1 MHKRLAPL
9 ALIFVVLPIAMVPG
23 TAARPGVVR
32 DDARLAAASRRDE
45 AGWVYLHLQGPPQ
58 QIGFQYGY
66 LAAPEIDD
74 ALATFRQYVPTAAK
88 RDWEFFRKTA
98 EHLFWPKLNDEER
111 REIDGIVEGARAC
124 GKTLDRWDIVAL
136 NGNIEIA
143 WYYVPTLDQRDNAAP
158 GNCSAFIA
166 TGSYIKDGGIVMGH
180 NAWVDY
186 AVGERWNFV
195 LDIVPERGHRMFMDS
210 FPGFI
215 HSGDDFALNDAG
227 LMVTET
233 TISQFKGFDAN
244 GIPEF
249 ARARRAMQYA
259 DSIDEWVRIMCEGN
273 NGAYANSWLIGDR
286 KTGEIAR
293 LELGLKNQ
301 PLERTKDG
309 YFIGSNFPTNE
320 KLRREETTFNAD
332 DSANCCNARRAR
344 WEQLMAEHRGKIDV
358 EAGKRF
364 LADHVDSRTGSVNA
378 CGRTLC
384 GHVELDPAGA
394 SEWDWPPY
402 FPGGACQS
410 KVTDSRLTA
419 KLSFWACMGHACG
432 EPFRAEPFL
441 KAHPE
446 FAWQRPFLR
455 DMPAGPWTMFRRSG
469 KQTEL
474 KPAEKLDR
482 ARISCSSKLMVAI
495 QT

>member
-1 MHKRLAPL
+1 MRRIHVLAAVL
-9 ALIFVVLPIAMVPG
+9 AIALPIVFVSGSTALPG
-23 TAARPGVVR
+23 AAADDVR
-32 DDARLAAASRRDE
+32 LSSASRRDE
-45 AGWVYLHLQGPPQ
+45 AGWVYLHLEGPPQ
-58 QIGFQYGY
+58 QIGYQYGY
-66 LAAPEIDD
+66 LAAAEIDD
-74 ALATFRQYVPTAAK
+74 ALATFRQYTPTAAK
-88 RDWEFFRKTA
+88 RDWTFFRKTA
-98 EHLFWPKLNDEER
+98 EELFWPKLTDEER
-111 REIDGIVEGARAC
+111 REIDGIVEGVTAR
-124 GKTLDRWDIVAL
+124 GKKIDRFDVVAI
-136 NGNIEIA
+136 NGWIEIA
-143 WYYVPTLDQRDNAAP
+143 WYYIPQLDKRDNAAP

-166 TGSYIKDGGIVMGH
+166 TGSMTRDGGIVMGH

-186 AVGERWNFV
+186 AIGERWNFV

-233 TISQFKGFDAN
+233 TITQFKGFAPA
-244 GIPEF
+244 GVPEF

-259 DSIDEWVRIMCEGN
+259 DSIDEWVRIMCEKN

-309 YFIGSNFPTNE
+309 YFIGSNFPASE
-320 KLRREETTFNAD
+320 KLRREETTFNGD

-344 WEQLMAEHRGKIDV
+344 WEQLMAENRGKIDI

-364 LADHVDSRTGSVNA
+364 LADHVDTRTGSNNA

-384 GHVELDPAGA
+384 GHVDLDPAG
-394 SEWDWPPY
+394 SPEWDWPAF
-402 FPGGACQS
+402 FPGGAVQS
-410 KVTDSRLTA
+410 KVTDSRLAA

-441 KAHPE
+441 KAHPD
-446 FAWQRPFLR
+446 FVWQKPFLR
-455 DMPAGPWTMFRRSG
+455 DMPGGKWTRFSR
-469 KQTEL
+469 
-474 KPAEKLDR
+474 AEQR
-482 ARISCSSKLMVAI
+482 
-495 QT
+495 